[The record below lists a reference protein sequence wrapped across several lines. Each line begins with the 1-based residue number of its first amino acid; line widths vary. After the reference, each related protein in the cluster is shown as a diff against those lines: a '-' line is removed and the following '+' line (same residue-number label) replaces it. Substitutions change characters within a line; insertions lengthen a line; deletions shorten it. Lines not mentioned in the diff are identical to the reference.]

1 MGYLTTKT
9 TKRGTMRAARHNE
22 PLKMLDKNG
31 DEALVVALEYG
42 RFFEVKEVDDKLEPT
57 GYMYMDSINLAVDFI
72 DHLDKKFDLGINIDK
87 DVRRLKVEFDD
98 PDYITQDK
106 IVKAFDENL
115 KEFDPEG
122 LNLGGI
128 LGFEQTDK
136 TLNEYL
142 GKFGIN
148 TRLERG
154 LFGKDNSFGDIF
166 ESIGTS
172 LRMNTDL
179 GRFFDNPKF
188 TDFDAD
194 IEYDDAFIT
203 MLAPDEGSMQADL
216 IRKEIQSEPQDDM
229 IVQVSGDIT
238 YLNGKLKSLLED
250 NKIEVDEVT
259 AVNDIV
265 KLIDD
270 NQNSDKISLTAGTI
284 LHKPMH
290 HKYAKE
296 LYNEDN
302 LAIIKKYTNE
312 DLAIFKNSDGIYESY
327 DQMIED
333 KMSMYEL
340 LSVWD
345 GKAPMATDILD
356 KVNSQSLDAQR
367 MFNAYSS
374 HQGAHEVLMLDLNC
388 KYDET
393 EMEEVLNQLVNQD
406 VLPDRYFEDGLNGQ
420 NGLPIEWSDNVTLH
434 TPADISGFG
443 YYGLSKT
450 PDVEEIEGWFD
461 VSELDVF
468 SEIVADNSLATSP
481 DIIVFDNDKIYTSIA
496 KTTKPGVY
504 HSGYDACDFESTIM
518 ENVAAKKRAV
528 LKELDSAI
536 ADIDGPTDNTFDY
549 LNL

>member
-31 DEALVVALEYG
+31 DETLVVAVEYG
-42 RFFEVKEVDDKLEPT
+42 RFLEVEDKGDKLEPT
-57 GYMYMDSINLAVDFI
+57 GHMYMDSINLAVDFI

-87 DVRRLKVEFDD
+87 DVRRLEIEYDD
-98 PDYITQDK
+98 PDYITNDK
-106 IVKAFDENL
+106 IIKAFNENL
-115 KEFDPEG
+115 EKFDPEG
-122 LNLGGI
+122 LNLGSI
-128 LGFEQTDK
+128 LGIEQTNS

-142 GKFGIN
+142 SKFGIN
-148 TRLERG
+148 TRLERDSVEQ
-154 LFGKDNSFGDIF
+154 DNSFGDIF
-166 ESIGTS
+166 ESIGTG

-179 GRFFDNPKF
+179 GRFFENPKF
-188 TDFDAD
+188 VDFDAG

-203 MLAPDEGSMQADL
+203 MWAPDEGSMQADL
-216 IRKEIQSEPQDDM
+216 IQKEIQSEPQDDM

-238 YLNGKLKSLLED
+238 YLNMKLKGLVED
-250 NKIEVDEVT
+250 SKIETDDIT

-312 DLAIFKNSDGIYESY
+312 DLAIFKNSEGIYESY

-333 KMSMYEL
+333 KMSIYKS
-340 LSVWD
+340 LSTWD

-367 MFNAYSS
+367 MFNASSS

-388 KYDET
+388 RYDET

-420 NGLPIEWSDNVTLH
+420 NGVPIEWSNNVTLH

-450 PDVEEIEGWFD
+450 PNVEDIEGWFD

-496 KTTKPGVY
+496 KTTEPGVY

-536 ADIDGPTDNTFDY
+536 ADIEGPTNNDFDY